1 LVAEDVLV
9 RDVVSTISSNEE
21 KTASRETAT
30 ADPTPST
37 VQESPKG
44 SEEARRSTILKLHN
58 VSKSFGTLRAVDDLS
73 LDVRRGEILTLLGPS
88 GCGKTTTLRT
98 IIGLERCDGGEIVY
112 DGHVIDSPRGRIFV
126 PTHKRQMGMVF
137 QSYAIW
143 PHMNVFENV
152 AYPLRVRGVGG
163 QRLQY
168 AVSQSLEQV
177 GLGAMAE
184 RPATQLSGGQ
194 QQRVALARSLVF
206 EPQILLLDEPFS
218 NLDAQLR
225 GQMRAEL
232 KLLQRRLGVTV
243 VLVTHDQVEALSVSD
258 RIAVM
263 RQGRLEQ
270 LGTPHQLYREPAT
283 IAVRDFVGR
292 TIVLD
297 GTVDQVSSGLV
308 SVRLSGSVV
317 IMCRGGAPDSLRNGD
332 RVQVAIRPEHAWVE
346 PASTHAPNELSG
358 TIETLSF
365 IGDHYEARLALEV
378 GQRVM
383 AYLPAVDR
391 WREGQPVCLSL
402 PPEDVRVWEDA
413 NVS

>member
-1 LVAEDVLV
+1 VSAASPPTTRFNADSRSEDPGHDAVLALHEV
-9 RDVVSTISSNEE
+9 T
-21 KTASRETAT
+21 KAF
-30 ADPTPST
+30 
-37 VQESPKG
+37 G
-44 SEEARRSTILKLHN
+44 SVK
-58 VSKSFGTLRAVDDLS
+58 AVDGLS
-73 LDVRRGEILTLLGPS
+73 FEVRRGEILTLLGPS

-98 IIGLERCDGGEIVY
+98 IIGLERCDAGSIVY
-112 DGHVIDSPRGRIFV
+112 AGQVLDSPAERKFV

-163 QRLQY
+163 QRLQQ
-168 AVSQSLEQV
+168 AVQRSIEQV
-177 GLGAMAE
+177 GLADFAR

-232 KLLQRRLGVTV
+232 KVLQRRLGVTV

-258 RIAVM
+258 RIAVL

-270 LGTPHQLYREPAT
+270 LGTPQQLYREPAT
-283 IAVRDFVGR
+283 INVRDFVGR

-297 GTVDQVSSGLV
+297 GVVDQTRSDAILVGLAD
-308 SVRLSGSVV
+308 GVV
-317 IMCRGGAPDSLRNGD
+317 VMSRGGGAPASLTPGESA
-332 RVQVAIRPEHAWVE
+332 QVAVRPEQARVE
-346 PASTHAPNELSG
+346 AEVSASAAPDSG
-358 TIETLSF
+358 APRALGSNRLNGRIEALLF
-365 IGDHYEARLALEV
+365 IGDHYEATLALDV
-378 GQRVM
+378 GQTVM
-383 AYLPAVDR
+383 AHLPPVDG
-391 WREGQPVCLSL
+391 WREGQRVTLSL
-402 PPEDVRVWEDA
+402 PADEVRVWGRR
-413 NVS
+413 

>member
-1 LVAEDVLV
+1 
-9 RDVVSTISSNEE
+9 
-21 KTASRETAT
+21 
-30 ADPTPST
+30 
-37 VQESPKG
+37 
-44 SEEARRSTILKLHN
+44 
-58 VSKSFGTLRAVDDLS
+58 VSKVYGALRAVDGLS

-98 IIGLERCDGGEIVY
+98 VIGLERCDAGEIVY
-112 DGHVIDSPRGRIFV
+112 DGRVIDSPRERVFV

-163 QRLQY
+163 QRLQQ
-168 AVSQSLEQV
+168 AVQQSLEQV
-177 GLGAMAE
+177 GLAAMAN

-232 KLLQRRLGVTV
+232 KLLQRRLAVTV

-263 RQGRLEQ
+263 LQGRLEQ
-270 LGTPHQLYREPAT
+270 LGTPQQLYREPASVS
-283 IAVRDFVGR
+283 VRDFVGR
-292 TIVLD
+292 TIVLN
-297 GTVDQVSSGLV
+297 GTVDAIDDGAVC
-308 SVRLSGSVV
+308 VRLSGNDVLA
-317 IMCRGGAPDSLRNGD
+317 CRGGAPDGLQLRE
-332 RVQVAIRPEHAWVE
+332 RVEVAVRPEQVRVDVE
-346 PASTHAPNELSG
+346 IETDTHLEQPPAPNPSNQLKG
-358 TIETLSF
+358 RIEALLF
-365 IGDHYEARLALEV
+365 IGDHYEATLALEI
-378 GQRVM
+378 GQTVM
-383 AYLPAVDR
+383 AHLPAVDR
-391 WREGQPVCLSL
+391 WHEGQPIRLSL
-402 PPEDVRVWEDA
+402 RPEDVRVWEDV
-413 NVS
+413 NVNAS

>member
-1 LVAEDVLV
+1 MTRVEAQPAEPAVGDSAAVLTL
-9 RDVVSTISSNEE
+9 R
-21 KTASRETAT
+21 
-30 ADPTPST
+30 
-37 VQESPKG
+37 
-44 SEEARRSTILKLHN
+44 N
-58 VSKSFGTLRAVDDLS
+58 VSKTFGAIVAVDRFS

-112 DGHVIDSPRGRIFV
+112 DGRVLDSPKQGTFV

-163 QRLQY
+163 QRLQQ
-168 AVSQSLEQV
+168 AVERTLDQV
-177 GLGAMAE
+177 GLGPMAR
-184 RPATQLSGGQ
+184 RPATLLSGGQ

-232 KLLQRRLGVTV
+232 KVLQRRVGVTV

-270 LGTPHQLYREPAT
+270 LGTPQQLYREPAT
-283 IAVRDFVGR
+283 VSVRDFVGR
-292 TIVLD
+292 TIVLEGRVESID
-297 GTVDQVSSGLV
+297 ADNVQ
-308 SVRLSGSVV
+308 VRLAEDARIV
-317 IMCRGGAPDSLRNGD
+317 CRGGRPSALALKAGD
-332 RVQVAIRPEHAWVE
+332 RCEAVVRPEHARVE
-346 PASTHAPNELSG
+346 ADGASAGPNRLAG
-358 TIETLSF
+358 RIEALLF
-365 IGDHYEARLALEV
+365 IGDHYEATLSLDIGQTVLARLDAVDVWQE
-378 GQRVM
+378 GQRVN
-383 AYLPAVDR
+383 
-391 WREGQPVCLSL
+391 LSI
-402 PPEDVRVWEDA
+402 PQEDLQVWA
-413 NVS
+413 C

>member
-1 LVAEDVLV
+1 MTSPKPVSVSAESRNTQADSVLSTQYSV
-9 RDVVSTISSNEE
+9 LELRDVT
-21 KTASRETAT
+21 KA
-30 ADPTPST
+30 
-37 VQESPKG
+37 
-44 SEEARRSTILKLHN
+44 
-58 VSKSFGTLRAVDDLS
+58 FGAVTAVDGLS

-98 IIGLERCDGGEIVY
+98 IIGLERCDSGEVMY
-112 DGHVIDSPRGRIFV
+112 DGRVLDSPRQRQFV

-163 QRLQY
+163 QRLEQ
-168 AVSQSLEQV
+168 AVARSLEQV
-177 GLGAMAE
+177 GLEHLAR

-206 EPQILLLDEPFS
+206 EPQLLLLDEPFS

-232 KLLQRRLGVTV
+232 KVLQRRLGVTV

-270 LGTPHQLYREPAT
+270 LGTPQQLYREPAT
-283 IAVRDFVGR
+283 MNVRDFVGR
-292 TIVLD
+292 TIVLNGVID
-297 GTVDQVSSGLV
+297 EIRPDATV
-308 SVRLSGSVV
+308 VRLGETSTVTCVGTMAGASA
-317 IMCRGGAPDSLRNGD
+317 GGRA
-332 RVQVAIRPEHAWVE
+332 QMAIRPELARVTTNGHATG
-346 PASTHAPNELSG
+346 ANTLSG
-358 TIETLSF
+358 QIEALLF
-365 IGDHYEARLALEV
+365 IGDHYEATLALDI
-378 GQRVM
+378 GQTVV
-383 AYLPAVDR
+383 AHLDAVDD
-391 WREGQPVCLSL
+391 WREGQRVTVSMR
-402 PPEDVRVWEDA
+402 PEDLRLWIP
-413 NVS
+413 

>member
-1 LVAEDVLV
+1 VTVAEADRARVAGGDAASVL
-9 RDVVSTISSNEE
+9 EL
-21 KTASRETAT
+21 RE
-30 ADPTPST
+30 
-37 VQESPKG
+37 
-44 SEEARRSTILKLHN
+44 
-58 VSKSFGTLRAVDDLS
+58 VSKSFGAIKAVDQLS

-98 IIGLERCDGGEIVY
+98 IIGLERCDSGEIIY
-112 DGHVIDSPRGRIFV
+112 DDRVLDAPRLGKFI

-163 QRLQY
+163 QRLQH
-168 AVSQSLEQV
+168 AVSQTLELV
-177 GLGAMAE
+177 GLGALAQ

-232 KLLQRRLGVTV
+232 KILQRRLGVTV

-270 LGTPHQLYREPAT
+270 LGSPQQLYHDPAT
-283 IAVRDFVGR
+283 VSVRDFIGR

-297 GTVDQVSSGLV
+297 GSIDEVRADATI
-308 SVRLSGSVV
+308 VRLGDNVR
-317 IMCRGGAPDSLRNGD
+317 IICRTVNSTAQPGD
-332 RVQVAIRPEHAWVE
+332 LAQVAIRPEHARVE
-346 PASTHAPNELSG
+346 VEADENAASGPNRLAG
-358 TIETLSF
+358 RIEALLF
-365 IGDHYEARLALEV
+365 IGDHYEATLSLDV
-378 GQRVM
+378 GQTV
-383 AYLPAVDR
+383 LGHLQAVDG
-391 WREGQPVCLSL
+391 WREGQRVTLSMR
-402 PPEDVRVWEDA
+402 PEDVRVWS
-413 NVS
+413 N